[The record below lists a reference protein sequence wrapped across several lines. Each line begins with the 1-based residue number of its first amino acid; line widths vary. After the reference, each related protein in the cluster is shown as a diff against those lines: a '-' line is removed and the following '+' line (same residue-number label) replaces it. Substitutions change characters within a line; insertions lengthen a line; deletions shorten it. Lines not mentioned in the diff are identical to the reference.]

1 MGYIMNNFNE
11 VWKSY
16 LNEKKDFSLLLEAKV
31 KDVKAKYKNLTES
44 GWIDWA
50 RGQIE
55 DVLGPKGVSKYLL
68 FWAREMENQFK
79 DEEPEDLKGSD
90 DVLEI
95 GNVVLD
101 LVMQFH
107 KNQPRLEEKD
117 IYKYT
122 IDRLQREMEAIGLSS
137 KEKRKKK
144 KEEAV
149 EGSEIVYDD
158 NDIFAVR
165 PYKEK
170 ASCYYGMRTRW
181 CISATESK
189 NYFNDYTKDGKA
201 FVMLRMENLPDSDT
215 NKKIALVFD
224 RDGDFDE
231 AYDAPDDSMGYVEV
245 RDAIALNHK
254 RTGMNPYDELDSE
267 EQQEIDEILQE
278 LMAASASNV
287 VDNPPDATE
296 GYEEK
301 IEQLEEEY
309 NAILKH
315 AYFSAE
321 VEWDGNSNYMYF
333 SGGFNIEIDNSK
345 FEDGEYEM
353 PSGWQAE
360 RVLTGKID
368 SLMQDIGVYVEDVEI
383 SDYSGV
389 TTFELRMATSDY
401 EANPDGYEEFL
412 ENLRE
417 YEGKYDAM
425 LRVIEKH
432 LAEEE
437 YSEYEMPSG
446 WQAERVLTG
455 KVDSLM
461 QDIGVYVED
470 VEISDYSGVTT
481 FELRMATS
489 DYEANPDGYEEFL
502 ENLREYEGKYDAM
515 LRVIEKHL
523 AEEEYIGP
531 IEFDRFREEDL
542 EKFGESLK
550 NFTYHSE
557 EDIGDETIAFESEV
571 SVLPGNRGA
580 LDTLKLIP
588 GVQSFQPYTT
598 SGAGMQK
605 FNSKELNDMVVL
617 RLKALHQKVVKYLQ
631 KQLELPIPNLPPKV
645 IKELTIPEMFNI
657 VLLMPRGSKVE
668 RNSQGLAFMV
678 DLEIDDVKVTPEVV
692 KAVMDVIEFVD
703 SNFELVRSTVI
714 DVVNELYESSVQKG
728 GERMEHLSDLSKQ
741 IISLAMRSKDKDR
754 RLIQT
759 VQEIEDYQFQKS
771 TEERKN
777 KATYLTSVLS
787 KALVV
792 LQELGIVPESEFM
805 SDAKLYK
812 PEHAKKYFPDT
823 RPGWS
828 AVDAPAMELQE
839 SNIIQSEINK
849 YLNHTADSFNQEDI
863 NVYFKLKEEK
873 DRSRQRGIYKFYT
886 MIGYTIDNASRRGLD
901 DMLAEIRALPNVT
914 IVTVVV
920 ANRRI
925 GENRYVAG
933 LSVKLIPSYPGVF
946 SSPEDTKA
954 RILRDIRR
962 VKGVQKIFKVST
974 SLERIE

>member
-345 FEDGEYEM
+345 FEDG
-353 PSGWQAE
+353 
-360 RVLTGKID
+360 
-368 SLMQDIGVYVEDVEI
+368 
-383 SDYSGV
+383 
-389 TTFELRMATSDY
+389 
-401 EANPDGYEEFL
+401 
-412 ENLRE
+412 
-417 YEGKYDAM
+417 
-425 LRVIEKH
+425 
-432 LAEEE
+432 
-437 YSEYEMPSG
+437 EYEMPSG